1 MIKSLSKWF
10 LHVPGLSIRTHRCP
24 ESPNRAKIVQALRV
38 MVLPL
43 KPMIQGLK
51 LLYTCFR
58 SSNYAPG
65 IKRDRKEPG
74 KTRFGEV
81 AGFSGE
87 GGRRRWWFAA
97 LRAAALSP
105 ELRKLHHLDPRASR
119 NTMVQELVR
128 IDQKIR
134 RKGPLKIEKTHRK
147 IRALGFFVSRS

>member
-1 MIKSLSKWF
+1 MIKSLSKRF

-38 MVLPL
+38 MGLPL

-74 KTRFGEV
+74 KTSFGEV
-81 AGFSGE
+81 AGIPARD
-87 GGRRRWWFAA
+87 GRRRRWFMA
-97 LRAAALSP
+97 LRAAPLSP
-105 ELRKLHHLDPRASR
+105 ELGKLHHLDP
-119 NTMVQELVR
+119 
-128 IDQKIR
+128 
-134 RKGPLKIEKTHRK
+134 
-147 IRALGFFVSRS
+147 